1 MAIINLDKT
10 KSTMHIYSVKA
21 HKELANG
28 NVIGVDT
35 LAVGVAG
42 ISEGEVFNAVAP
54 AKGGKKRLVAG
65 VPLMADERLLEAD
78 FKVAKNELVRAL
90 ELEAGDIIGIT
101 VDGIDLN
108 SLSPTVGQVL
118 VVEPGKEMLKLKA
131 TAESGDEVYGQVIE
145 VGNLAFQQAI
155 WFLV

>member
-28 NVIGVDT
+28 NVVGVDT

-54 AKGGKKRLVAG
+54 AKGGKK
-65 VPLMADERLLEAD
+65 LLEAD